1 MDFQD
6 LQRETTLQELT
17 PVLSFVSQQQLIN
30 IKVYAKYE
38 KIPEI
43 IYQDKKQKSKMLFK
57 NYKGK

>member
-6 LQRETTLQELT
+6 LQREITLQELT

-43 IYQDKKQKSKMLFK
+43 IYQDKKQKPKMLFK